1 MPPVEKALEYVRANR
16 DSFMNRYMEL
26 LSIPSVSTLPENRE
40 DVHRNA
46 QWLAEQLRGI
56 GATRVD
62 VIETPGHPIIYA
74 ERLDAPG
81 KPTLLVYGHYD
92 VQPVDPLGEWQSDPF
107 KPEIRGENVYA
118 RGASDM
124 KGSMMAFIMAAEG
137 FARQGR
143 AGAPMPVN
151 LKFLLEGEEEIGST
165 HLPEFIA
172 GHRDLLKSD
181 AVVNCDGT
189 ISGPDL
195 PSITYSLRGLAYFEL
210 EVRGPRQDLHS
221 GIFGGSIA
229 NPAQVLC
236 ELIAGMHDAD
246 GHVTLPGFYDTV
258 RPLDDAE
265 RSALTRLPTTDE
277 QWKDMTGSPAL
288 HGEKG
293 YTTLERV
300 GARPTLEVNG
310 IVGGFTGEGAKTVLP
325 AKALAKI
332 STRLVADQDPAAV
345 HAQLRSYLE
354 AHAPNTVT
362 WELRE
367 LSKGPGAIMSRDSAA
382 MKAAVAALAETFGV
396 EPVFRREGG
405 SVPVVGHMQQEL
417 GLDSIML
424 GFGLPEDNIHGPNEK
439 QHLPTLLKGIEAYVR
454 FLARL
459 GA

>member
-1 MPPVEKALEYVRANR
+1 MPQVEKALEYVRANR
-16 DSFMNRYMEL
+16 ESFMNRYMEL

-40 DVHRNA
+40 DVRKNA
-46 QWLAEQLRGI
+46 QWLADQLLSL
-56 GATRVD
+56 GATRVEL
-62 VIETPGHPIIYA
+62 VETPGHPIIYA

-81 KPTLLVYGHYD
+81 KRTLLVYGHYD
-92 VQPVDPLGEWQSDPF
+92 VQPVDPLDEWQSHPF

-124 KGSMMAFIMAAEG
+124 KGSMMAFIMAAEA
-137 FARQGR
+137 FARQG
-143 AGAPMPVN
+143 AMPVN

-172 GHRDLLKSD
+172 SHRDLLKAD

-189 ISGPDL
+189 ISGPNL
-195 PSITYSLRGLAYFEL
+195 PSITYALRGLAYFEL

-246 GHVTLPGFYDTV
+246 GRVTLPGFYDKV
-258 RPLDDAE
+258 RPLDEAE
-265 RSALTRLPTTDE
+265 RAALARLPTTND
-277 QWKDMTGSPAL
+277 QWKAMTGSPAL
-288 HGEKG
+288 YGEKG

-332 STRLVADQDPAAV
+332 SMRLVADQDPAAIYN
-345 HAQLRSYLE
+345 QLRSYVE
-354 AHAPNTVT
+354 AHAPDTVT
-362 WELRE
+362 WEVRE
-367 LSKGPGAIMSRDSAA
+367 LSRGPGAIMSRDSAA
-382 MKAAVAALAETFGV
+382 MKSAVAALAETFGV

>member
-1 MPPVEKALEYVRANR
+1 MPQVEKALEYVRANR
-16 DSFMNRYMEL
+16 ESFMNRYMEL

-40 DVHRNA
+40 DVRKNA
-46 QWLAEQLRGI
+46 QWLADQLLSL
-56 GATRVD
+56 GATRVEL
-62 VIETPGHPIIYA
+62 VETPGHPIIYA

-92 VQPVDPLGEWQSDPF
+92 VQPVDPLDEWQSHPF

-124 KGSMMAFIMAAEG
+124 KGSMMAFIMAAEA
-137 FARQGR
+137 FARQG
-143 AGAPMPVN
+143 AMPVN

-172 GHRDLLKSD
+172 SHRDLLKAD

-189 ISGPDL
+189 ISGPNL
-195 PSITYSLRGLAYFEL
+195 PSITYALRGLAYFEL

-246 GHVTLPGFYDTV
+246 GRVTLPGFYDKV
-258 RPLDDAE
+258 RPLDEAE
-265 RSALTRLPTTDE
+265 RAALARLPTTND
-277 QWKDMTGSPAL
+277 QWKAMTGSPAL
-288 HGEKG
+288 YGEKG

-332 STRLVADQDPAAV
+332 SMRLVADQDPAAIYN
-345 HAQLRSYLE
+345 QLRSYVE
-354 AHAPNTVT
+354 AHAPDTVT
-362 WELRE
+362 WEVRE
-367 LSKGPGAIMSRDSAA
+367 LSRGPGAIMSRDSAA
-382 MKAAVAALAETFGV
+382 MKSAVAALAETFGV

>member
-1 MPPVEKALEYVRANR
+1 MPELDKALDYVRANR
-16 DSFMNRYMEL
+16 DSFMTRYQEL

-40 DVHRNA
+40 DVRKNA
-46 QWLAEQLRGI
+46 EWLAAQLRGI

-62 VIETPGHPIIYA
+62 LVVTPGHPILYA

-81 KPTLLVYGHYD
+81 KPTVLVYGHYD
-92 VQPVDPLGEWQSDPF
+92 VQPVDPLNEWQSDPF
-107 KPEIRGENVYA
+107 KPEIRGENIYA

-124 KGSMMAFIMAAEG
+124 KGSMMAFIMAAEA
-137 FARQGR
+137 FARQGV
-143 AGAPMPVN
+143 MPVN

-172 GHRDLLKSD
+172 GHREMLKAD

-195 PSITYSLRGLAYFEL
+195 PSITYALRGLAYFEL

-229 NPAQVLC
+229 NPGQVLC

-246 GHVTLPGFYDTV
+246 GRVTLPGFYDKV
-258 RPLDDAE
+258 RPLDDDE
-265 RSALTRLPTTDE
+265 RAALARLPTTDE
-277 QWKDMTGSPAL
+277 QWKNMSGSPAL
-288 HGEKG
+288 YGEKG
-293 YTTLERV
+293 FTTLECV

-310 IVGGFTGEGAKTVLP
+310 IIGGFTGEGAKTVLP

-332 STRLVADQDPAAV
+332 SMRLVADQDPAEIGD
-345 HAQLRSYLE
+345 QLRAYIDE
-354 AHAPNTVT
+354 HAPETVT
-362 WELRE
+362 WEVRE
-367 LSKGPGAIMSRDSAA
+367 LSRGPGAIMARDSAA
-382 MKAAVAALAETFGV
+382 MKAALAALAETFGV

-405 SVPVVGHMQQEL
+405 SVPVVAHMQQEL

-459 GA
+459 GS

>member
-1 MPPVEKALEYVRANR
+1 MPQVEKALEYVRANR
-16 DSFMNRYMEL
+16 DSFMKRYLDL
-26 LSIPSVSTLPENRE
+26 LSIPSVSTLPENRQ
-40 DVHRNA
+40 DVQKNA
-46 QWLAEQLRGI
+46 LWLAGQLRGI

-62 VIETPGHPIIYA
+62 VIETPGHPIIYG

-92 VQPVDPLGEWQSDPF
+92 VQPADPLDEWQSDPF
-107 KPEIRGENVYA
+107 KPEIRGQNVYA

-124 KGSMMAFIMAAEG
+124 KGSLMAFIMAAEA
-137 FARQGR
+137 FARQG
-143 AGAPMPVN
+143 AMPVN

-165 HLPEFIA
+165 HLPEFISS
-172 GHRDLLKSD
+172 HRDLLKAD

-195 PSITYSLRGLAYFEL
+195 PSITYALRGLAYFEL

-229 NPAQVLC
+229 NPAQVLS

-246 GHVTLPGFYDTV
+246 GRVTLPGFYDKV
-258 RPLDDAE
+258 RPLDEAE
-265 RSALTRLPTTDE
+265 RAALARLPTTDG
-277 QWKDMTGSPAL
+277 QWIAMTGSPAL
-288 HGEKG
+288 CGEKG

-310 IVGGFTGEGAKTVLP
+310 IVSGFTGEGAKTVLP
-325 AKALAKI
+325 AKAMAKI
-332 STRLVADQDPAAV
+332 SMRLVADQDPAAIYGQFQAYV
-345 HAQLRSYLE
+345 ES
-354 AHAPNTVT
+354 HAPDTVT
-362 WELRE
+362 CEVRE
-367 LSKGPGAIMSRDSAA
+367 LSRGPGAIMSRDSVA

-424 GFGLPEDNIHGPNEK
+424 GFGLPDDNIHGPNEK

-454 FLARL
+454 FLERL